1 MLCVN
6 YRLVVNCRRMLV
18 GLSAALVSLLGL
30 PAAYSQAVS
39 FSPSVVQ
46 NLSQVHADFNSD
58 GEEDF
63 ISSAGCSTNGF
74 SLVLSNGN
82 GTYAPPV
89 CYGVP
94 GNTVYAFAI
103 GDFNNDGNTDVIV
116 SNGTNHFYQ
125 FLGSASGKLHLQADY
140 VTTYTI
146 DAVAAA
152 DVNHDGRIDL
162 LFNCYNCSDSN
173 LHVWFGN
180 RDGGFT
186 IGPDTPMSTTA
197 LGYLSV
203 GDFDGDGKAD
213 ILGRSCFEGGCTYQV
228 LYGDSTGHFQAAAPF
243 SDTVGYTAYDL
254 NGDGKMDLVGVSYA
268 SGVGFTNYSNL
279 VKVLYGSAAR
289 TFTAGTITLKNCTD
303 SGVPIAVS
311 DFNGDG
317 VNDILVVEASDC
329 KGTKPETV
337 NVLLGNADGTYQAEQ
352 VIYNGTDTELLTQP
366 TVLRANRDT
375 KPDFLLLEQQPSTT
389 GQPNPQILFEN
400 TSSGNFPACSAPNH
414 YTGITLCAPTSTVAA
429 GSPVTFS
436 IGASN
441 QTAGRKVEVWIDG
454 KKMSEELKHAFSY
467 YSFLDA
473 SYNLAAGT
481 HNVTVYSAGWDNLLE
496 KFSFPLTV
504 GSSTCAP
511 PSSPG
516 LNVCSP
522 ISNSTDDSPVVA
534 WASGTVTG
542 TIARMEVWVD
552 GVKDDSTYGVN
563 TLKKTLSL
571 AAGTHRFD
579 YYVVNTAGTKWEKTV
594 YAYVP

>member
-1 MLCVN
+1 MLRVN
-6 YRLVVNCRRMLV
+6 AR
-18 GLSAALVSLLGL
+18 SLLL
-30 PAAYSQAVS
+30 ALISMAAVPAAFSQAVS
-39 FSPSVVQ
+39 FSPSVMQ

-63 ISSAGCSTNGF
+63 ISSAGCSGNGL

-89 CYGVP
+89 CYSVP
-94 GNTVYAFAI
+94 GTTVYAFAI
-103 GDFNNDGNTDVIV
+103 GDYNNDGNTDVIV

-140 VTTYTI
+140 FTTYTI

-162 LFNCYNCSDSN
+162 LFNCYNCSDTN

-186 IGPDTPMSTTA
+186 TGPDTPMSATA

-213 ILGRSCFEGGCTYQV
+213 VLGQSCFASSCTYQV
-228 LYGDSTGHFQAAAPF
+228 LYGDSTGHFQASTPF
-243 SDTVGYTAYDL
+243 TDHVGYTAYDL
-254 NGDGKMDLVGVSYA
+254 NGDGRMDLVGVPYDSYVG
-268 SGVGFTNYSNL
+268 GVTYSNQ
-279 VKVLYGSAAR
+279 VKLLYGTATR
-289 TFTAGTITLKNCTD
+289 TFTPGTVTLKNCTD

-317 VNDILVVEASDC
+317 INDILVVEASDC

-337 NVLLGNADGTYQAEQ
+337 NVLLGNADGNYQPEQ
-352 VIYNGTDTELLTQP
+352 VVYTGTDTELLTQP

-375 KPDFLLLEQQPSTT
+375 KPDFLLLEQQPPTT
-389 GQPNPQILFEN
+389 AQPNPQILFEN
-400 TSSGNFPACSAPNH
+400 TTSANFPACDAPNR
-414 YTGITLCAPTSTVAA
+414 YDGITLCSPTSTVVS
-429 GSPVTFS
+429 GSPVQFS
-436 IGASN
+436 IGAAN

-454 KKMSEELKHAFSY
+454 KKASEQLKHAFSY

-473 SYNLAAGT
+473 SEQLSNGT
-481 HNVTVYSAGWDNLLE
+481 HSVTVYSAGWDNLLE
-496 KFSFPLTV
+496 SVTFPLTV
-504 GSSTCAP
+504 GSASCTP

-522 ISNSTDDSPVVA
+522 INNSTDNSPALA

-552 GVKDDSTYGVN
+552 GVKKYSTYGSN
-563 TLKKTLSL
+563 SLKTNVSL
-571 AAGTHRFD
+571 ASGTHQFS
-579 YYVVNTAGTKWEKTV
+579 YYIVNTAGQKWNKIA
-594 YAYVP
+594 YAMVP